1 VIQESK
7 YFWFVEEIHCVS
19 WVLFLVVLEISLVS
33 DIFILDLSKFLDFV
47 VVNVEL
53 LSVEWLIMESSLSVE
68 GIFWLLE
75 ADESIE
81 GVSFLREELNAFNV
95 SMLTKE
101 LLEFF
106 SSSGGWEVLDVKV
119 ASLLWVLVS
128 DHFFLL
134 LNVSFVLLKGFLNI
148 EGVVLINLLSMEIL
162 NCIDGSLDTVFLI
175 VGIRFGFEANEGELS
190 GLFWV
195 LHHDQ
200 TLNVSIL
207 SKELSDIGL
216 WPCHGEVLDID
227 VIECLSEFPLVLGS
241 IFNNFI
247 GTWL

>member
-1 VIQESK
+1 
-7 YFWFVEEIHCVS
+7 
-19 WVLFLVVLEISLVS
+19 LFLVVLEISLVS

-119 ASLLWVLVS
+119 ASLL
-128 DHFFLL
+128 
-134 LNVSFVLLKGFLNI
+134 
-148 EGVVLINLLSMEIL
+148 
-162 NCIDGSLDTVFLI
+162 
-175 VGIRFGFEANEGELS
+175 
-190 GLFWV
+190 
-195 LHHDQ
+195 
-200 TLNVSIL
+200 
-207 SKELSDIGL
+207 
-216 WPCHGEVLDID
+216 
-227 VIECLSEFPLVLGS
+227 
-241 IFNNFI
+241 
-247 GTWL
+247 